1 MIDFHNFITINTL
14 FPKYLKVKNKT
25 SQPSTLEEYIKFAN
39 ENPIGF
45 LATVDS
51 GQPRVRGFQLWYADK
66 SGLYYSS
73 AAGKDIYKQLKANP
87 QVEVCF
93 FNPKTKDMQHMRVT
107 GTVEFIDDIEMK
119 KKLLDARPFLKQAGL
134 TPENPGLILLKIIK
148 CTAHFWT
155 FVTSNQPKKFV
166 SFA

>member
-1 MIDFHNFITINTL
+1 M
-14 FPKYLKVKNKT
+14 
-25 SQPSTLEEYIKFAN
+25 AN
-39 ENPIGF
+39 QKELLDN
-45 LATVDS
+45 

-73 AAGKDIYKQLKANP
+73 AANKDIYKQLKAKP

-93 FNPKTKDMQHMRVT
+93 FNPKSKDMQQMRVI
-107 GTVEFIDDIEMK
+107 GTVEFVDDIEMK

-134 TPENPGLILLKIIK
+134 TPENPGLILLKIGK

-155 FVTSNQPKKFV
+155 FATNNQPKKFV

>member
-1 MIDFHNFITINTL
+1 MD
-14 FPKYLKVKNKT
+14 VD
-25 SQPSTLEEYIKFAN
+25 EYIKFAN

-45 LATVDS
+45 LATIDNE
-51 GQPRVRGFQLWYADK
+51 QPRVRGFQLWYADK

-73 AAGKDIYKQLKANP
+73 AAGKDICKQLKAKP

-93 FNPKTKDMQHMRVT
+93 FNTKSKEMQQMRVT
-107 GTVEFIDDIEMK
+107 GKVEFINDIEMK

-134 TPENPGLILLKIIK
+134 TPENPGLIVFKIIK

-155 FVTSNQPKKFV
+155 FATSNQPKKCV

>member
-1 MIDFHNFITINTL
+1 MELAD
-14 FPKYLKVKNKT
+14 
-25 SQPSTLEEYIKFAN
+25 YIRFAN
-39 ENPIGF
+39 ENPGSF
-45 LATVDS
+45 LATVDGS
-51 GQPRVRGFQLWYADK
+51 QPRVRGFQLWYADK

-87 QVEVCF
+87 KVEACF
-93 FNPKTKDMQHMRVT
+93 VNTKSKDLQQMRVT
-107 GTVEFIDDIEMK
+107 GTVQFIEDLEMK

-134 TPENPGLILLKIIK
+134 TTENPGLILFKVSN

-155 FVTSNQPKKFV
+155 FATGNQPKKFV